1 MKKSSIFCLALLLLF
16 SPLLT
21 AQQPAPY
28 SMLDPNPYVPGKD
41 PDIDMYIGDWKE
53 SMVKTTHGSLVER
66 DILTKGDPMKPSRRG
81 AVLKYLNGFTY
92 AELGAHAST
101 VPVTLKGEQEI
112 YFVISGSGTIRTGTE
127 TTDLYK
133 GIAVLVPENLEF
145 TIQNNTD
152 ESLLLY
158 LVTERCPEGFRPNK
172 SLLVRDENV
181 LPSTS
186 SDAHWVGIVK
196 VLFETDDGLATL
208 ESVLTVMF
216 SPMTFFHPHSHL
228 EGCEEVWTSI
238 YDDIHVLLGKQIR
251 LQKAGTAYM
260 IPPDGNTPHA
270 NFNVSDKLIKMFYF
284 ARYREHEVRK

>member
-1 MKKSSIFCLALLLLF
+1 MKKYPLFSIAYLLLLT
-16 SPLLT
+16 PLLM

-28 SMLDPNPYVPGKD
+28 SMLDPSPYVHGKD
-41 PDIDMYIGDWKE
+41 PDIDMYIGDWRE

-66 DILTKGDPMKPSRRG
+66 DILTVGDPMRPSRKG

-92 AELGAHAST
+92 AELGARAST

-112 YFVISGSGTIRTGTE
+112 YFVISGSGIITAGAE
-127 TTDLYK
+127 SAELYS
-133 GIAVLVPENLEF
+133 GISVLVPENLEF
-145 TIQNNTD
+145 AIKNNTD
-152 ESLLLY
+152 ESLVMY
-158 LVTERCPEGFRPNK
+158 LVTERCPEGFRPNEK
-172 SLLVRDENV
+172 LLVRDENV
-181 LPSTS
+181 LPATS

-208 ESVLTVMF
+208 ESVLTVAF
-216 SPMTFFHPHSHL
+216 SPMTFFHPHSHI

-238 YDDIHVLLGKQIR
+238 YDDIYVLLGKQIR

-270 NFNVSDKLIKMFYF
+270 NFNVSYKLIKMFYF
-284 ARYREHEVRK
+284 ARYRDHEVRK